1 MLRPASLRTS
11 ILALLLLGGGLGA
24 AGAIEQPDPAAGG
37 GAAAATPQTPAG
49 PEVSGGEGL
58 PKTCLLPPAKVD
70 DSLVDAFLSLPDG
83 LLARHPDGGI
93 PMVRDVRGLAGS
105 DARTI
110 DPLLDLIPI
119 ASEPQKAAIGAGL
132 ARAALACARLAP
144 DYAAFI
150 QEKVAAT
157 DDLGL
162 LTAFAQAAGDI
173 ETTAVAGIPG
183 GPPGSVAAPGINGAA
198 APGGGSRVRYGD
210 SFVVQ
215 TVETYRFFR
224 RDGVFGPIGG
234 GRDVSSV
241 SNTASD

>member
-11 ILALLLLGGGLGA
+11 ILALLLLGGGLGT
-24 AGAIEQPDPAAGG
+24 AGAIEQPDPAADG

-49 PEVSGGEGL
+49 PELSGSEEL
-58 PKTCLLPPAKVD
+58 PKTCLVPPAKVD
-70 DSLVDAFLSLPDG
+70 DSLVDAFLALPTG
-83 LLARHPDGGI
+83 LLARHPEGGI
-93 PMVRDVRGLAGS
+93 PMVRDVRGLSGS

-110 DPLLDLIPI
+110 DPLLALVPT

-144 DYAAFI
+144 NYAAYI
-150 QEKVAAT
+150 QEKVAAM

-173 ETTAVAGIPG
+173 ETTAVAGNPG
-183 GPPGSVAAPGINGAA
+183 GPPGSVAAGVNRAA
-198 APGGGSRVRYGD
+198 APGGGSRVRYGE
-210 SFVVQ
+210 SFAVQ
-215 TVETYRFFR
+215 TVETYLFFR